1 MSSLAQKMIDDVNAE
16 TTAKLAAIEA
26 GAGKIE
32 EAETLAA
39 TLRSFG
45 ISAAKARG
53 FAGSTGAWCWVTAYG
68 TQPDALRQALADADL
83 RIARIEH
90 DGKTA
95 SDIFLDGLDT
105 PINTLADV
113 GAALQPTQEPAHA

>member
-1 MSSLAQKMIDDVNAE
+1 MSPFALKMISDVNAE

-45 ISAAKARG
+45 ISTAKARG
-53 FAGSTGAWCWVTAYG
+53 FAGSTRVWCWVTAYD
-68 TQPDALRQALADADL
+68 TQPDALRQALSDADL

-105 PINTLADV
+105 PINTWADI
-113 GAALQPTQEPAHA
+113 GAALQPSQDPAHA